1 MERRLMN
8 SYYKFLGRLE
18 QAQSISEIV
27 NLMNS
32 IPEDIT
38 TSESSMIETLAKQLI
53 DNMVHNL
60 QSY

>member
-1 MERRLMN
+1 MN